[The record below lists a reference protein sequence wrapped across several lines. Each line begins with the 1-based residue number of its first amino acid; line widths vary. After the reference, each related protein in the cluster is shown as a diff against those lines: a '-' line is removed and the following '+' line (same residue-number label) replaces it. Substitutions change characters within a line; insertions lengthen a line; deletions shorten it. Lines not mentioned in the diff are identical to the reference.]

1 MWGVVIGFVSIIGIR
16 IRVRVMV
23 MVRVYLGLRLGGGI
37 VVIGC
42 WMVIVLFCCGC
53 LDSWIRLDL
62 TS

>member
-16 IRVRVMV
+16 VMVRV
-23 MVRVYLGLRLGGGI
+23 MVRVYLELKLEDGI
-37 VVIGC
+37 VIRC
-42 WMVIVLFCCGC
+42 WMVIVLFCYGC